1 VSRYAPEA
9 ADLHVDDGGMSTVEY
24 STVGDYAIVT
34 GE

>member
-9 ADLHVDDGGMSTVEY
+9 ADLHGDDGGMSTVEY
-24 STVGDYAIVT
+24 STVSDYTIAT